1 MTTDTMIDNSND
13 LMDASIENKDDEMFD
28 FLGAIFGLGDEP
40 KSKGVRIPLQV
51 FLKSYVD
58 VARKGG
64 NSVDVANDLGISP
77 QAVRQRAGK
86 LIRQGVKLPKLG
98 NICRSDLVAEAN
110 KIVETL

>member
-1 MTTDTMIDNSND
+1 MIDNSND
-13 LMDASIENKDDEMFD
+13 SMDVSIENKDDEMFD

-64 NSVDVANDLGISP
+64 NSVDVANDLGVSP